1 MHVYSGRYYLT
12 VIIFWVVFL
21 LFCYGFFGYFYF
33 LLHKACGIFS
43 PFSTKTT
50 ELMPPRTYQGFS
62 VATPFL
68 AMVCTSDTFVI
79 NVMNRVQFRRI
90 CMESLE
96 HNWANVSETICFR
109 MLVRPFG
116 CCSFIISRK
125 SHNFTNSIFYDVTLK
140 VCFCCSSE
148 TIQKPYLDIPVV
160 GGLILCLKY
169 DIIILWI

>member
-1 MHVYSGRYYLT
+1 MLHYLCIILTLNMLTKGMIDVKFPFFIVCSSGYNGMHVYSGRYYST
-12 VIIFWVVFL
+12 VVIFWVVFFR
-21 LFCYGFFGYFYF
+21 FCYVFFGYFYF

-109 MLVRPFG
+109 MLVFG
-116 CCSFIISRK
+116 K
-125 SHNFTNSIFYDVTLK
+125 
-140 VCFCCSSE
+140 
-148 TIQKPYLDIPVV
+148 
-160 GGLILCLKY
+160 
-169 DIIILWI
+169 